1 LDHHIVII
9 DVTVDDLVGE
19 RFQFRYRILIPFQ
32 DIDDDLFLPS
42 ISDALDVCTNGI
54 ARISEVPDQ
63 ISVGAVLIK

>member
-1 LDHHIVII
+1 M
-9 DVTVDDLVGE
+9 DDLVGE

-42 ISDALDVCTNGI
+42 ISDALEVRTNGI